1 MGTPADNPDGY
12 REGSAITFA
21 DRLRGK
27 LLLIHGMLDENVLFR
42 HTARFIDALI
52 KANKPYELLLYPS
65 ERHMPRGE
73 KDRRNMEERI
83 VEFFKS
89 NV

>member
-1 MGTPADNPDGY
+1 MGTPRDNPDGY
-12 REGSAITFA
+12 REGSAIEFA
-21 DRLRGK
+21 DKLRGK
-27 LLLIHGMLDENVLFR
+27 LLLIHGMLDENVHFR
-42 HTARFIDALI
+42 HTARLIVALTE
-52 KANKPYELLLYPS
+52 ANKPYELLLYPS

-83 VEFFKS
+83 VEFFQA